1 MTTIYCII
9 QLYDCIIQL
18 LCCQTHI
25 LLLKHVL
32 IGYYVDRVLNVKVAN
47 TMKNPILEKIELE
60 MAVLVRRVTS
70 ITSKNKIG
78 NLDRSAYLLLHQLSV
93 HGPLGVKTLADNL
106 QLDTS
111 TVSRQAAS
119 LEKKGYVYKVPDHVD
134 RRAYFLQ
141 LTESGTVD
149 FNEYKKARLDRFE
162 VLTVDWTEEERK
174 QFGHLLKKFNKAILE
189 K

>member
-1 MTTIYCII
+1 M
-9 QLYDCIIQL
+9 
-18 LCCQTHI
+18 
-25 LLLKHVL
+25 
-32 IGYYVDRVLNVKVAN
+32 G
-47 TMKNPILEKIELE
+47 NPLLEKIELE

-78 NLDRSAYLLLHQLSV
+78 NLDRSAYLLMHELSV
-93 HGPLGVKTLADNL
+93 EGPSGVKTLAENL

-119 LEKKGYVYKVPDHVD
+119 LEKKGYVSKIPDPTD

-141 LTESGTVD
+141 LTESGTSD

-162 VLTVDWTEEERK
+162 ILTEDWTDEERK
-174 QFGHLLKKFNKAILE
+174 QFGNLLKKFNQAISE

>member
-1 MTTIYCII
+1 M
-9 QLYDCIIQL
+9 IQL
-18 LCCQTHI
+18 LNRAC
-25 LLLKHVL
+25 
-32 IGYYVDRVLNVKVAN
+32 IGYHVDRVLYTKVAK
-47 TMKNPILEKIELE
+47 TMKNSILEKIELE

-93 HGPLGVKTLADNL
+93 HGPLGVKTLAENL

-141 LTESGTVD
+141 LTKSGTED

-162 VLTVDWTEEERK
+162 VLTDDWTDEERE